1 MCITR
6 SNFDVRERR
15 DEPRR
20 DLSSADR
27 MVVAVR
33 RAALELGRKSV
44 CARRSSYACIISR
57 NGRAA
62 APPPGVNVK
71 RILVSFWCCPTTGI
85 GPHEISFSMRIAF
98 NASCASMRSSLVAV
112 GGSSGSRN
120 S

>member
-1 MCITR
+1 MWFGFAGTIGARSHKRVPTR
-6 SNFDVRERR
+6 Y
-15 DEPRR
+15 
-20 DLSSADR
+20 
-27 MVVAVR
+27 
-33 RAALELGRKSV
+33 
-44 CARRSSYACIISR
+44 SYACSIIR

-71 RILVSFWCCPTTGI
+71 RILVSFGAAHATTGI